1 MRSFASDNNSGAHP
15 VIWKALEAANADH
28 AVAYGDD
35 SWTAR
40 AVAAIQGTFATEGPV
55 LFVYNGTGAN
65 VTAMAALTRSYEA
78 VICTEMAHLHVD
90 ECGAPERIAGCKL
103 LTVPSD
109 DGKLTVADIER
120 FTWLMGDCHHP
131 QPKVVSITQAT
142 ELGQVYE
149 PAEISALSAC
159 CREHDLFLHM
169 DGARIANA
177 AAAKGCT
184 LKEMVTDTG
193 VDVLSFGGTKNG
205 LMFGEAVVFLR
216 PELGERAQFYRKQSA
231 QLSSKMRFIAAQF
244 EALIHD
250 DLWLRNASQ
259 ANAMA
264 RLLAERMAAAG
275 VEVTQDVHANAVF
288 ARLDPALCQALQ
300 QEFFFYVWNAATD
313 EVRWMTSFDT
323 TEDDIDA
330 FVAALQVIRADLRG
344 NQSL

>member
-1 MRSFASDNNSGAHP
+1 MRSFASDNNSGTHP
-15 VIWKALEAANADH
+15 EIWKALEAANADH

-35 SWTAR
+35 PWTAR
-40 AVAAIQGTFATEGPV
+40 AEAAIQKVLCTDGPV

-65 VTAMAALTRSYEA
+65 VTAMAALTHSYEA

-103 LTVPSD
+103 LTVPSA
-109 DGKLTVADIER
+109 DGKLTVDDIER
-120 FTWLMGDCHHP
+120 FVWMIGDCHHP

-149 PAEISALSAC
+149 AAEISALSAC
-159 CREHDLFLHM
+159 CRKHDLFLHM

-177 AAAKGCT
+177 AAAKGST

-205 LMFGEAVVFLR
+205 MMFGEAVVFLR
-216 PELGERAQFYRKQSA
+216 GELGERAQFYRKQAA

-244 EALIHD
+244 EALITD
-250 DLWLRNASQ
+250 DLWLHNASH

-264 RLLAERMAAAG
+264 QLLAERMADAG
-275 VEVTQDVHANAVF
+275 VEITQDVHANAVF
-288 ARLDPALCQALQ
+288 ARLDPALCRALQ
-300 QEFFFYVWNAATD
+300 EEFFFYVWNAATD

-323 TEDDIDA
+323 TQDDIDA
-330 FVAALQVIRADLRG
+330 FVAALQNLRADL
-344 NQSL
+344 

>member
-15 VIWKALEAANADH
+15 MIWRALEAANADH

-35 SWTAR
+35 PWTDR
-40 AVAAIQGTFATEGPV
+40 AQTAIQQAFGTEGPV

-65 VTAMAALTRSYEA
+65 VTAMAALTHSYEA

-103 LTVPSD
+103 LTVPST
-109 DGKLTVADIER
+109 DGKLTVKDIER
-120 FTWLMGDCHHP
+120 FVGLIGDCHHP

-142 ELGQVYE
+142 ELGQVYDPE
-149 PAEISALSAC
+149 EISALSAC
-159 CREHDLFLHM
+159 CRRHDLFLHM

-216 PELGERAQFYRKQSA
+216 PELGKRAQFYRKQAA

-244 EALIHD
+244 EALLHD
-250 DLWLRNASQ
+250 GLWFANASY

-264 RLLAERMAAAG
+264 RLLAERMADAG
-275 VEVTQDVHANAVF
+275 VEITQEVHANAVF
-288 ARLDPALCQALQ
+288 ARLEPSLCKALQ
-300 QEFFFYVWNAATD
+300 KEFFFYVWNAATD

-323 TEDDIDA
+323 TEADIDA
-330 FVAALQVIRADLRG
+330 FVAALQRLRADL
-344 NQSL
+344 

>member
-15 VIWKALEAANADH
+15 EILKALEAANRDH

-35 SWTAR
+35 PWTER
-40 AVAAIQGTFATEGPV
+40 AVEAVRAAFGTRGEV

-65 VTAMAALTRSYEA
+65 VTALAALTRPYEA
-78 VICTEMAHLHVD
+78 VVCTEAAHLHVD
-90 ECGAPERIAGCKL
+90 ECGAPERIAACKL
-103 LTVPSD
+103 LTVPSR
-109 DGKLTVADIER
+109 DGKLTVGDIER
-120 FTWLMGDCHHP
+120 FLPMVGNCHHP

-142 ELGQVYE
+142 EMGQVYDPSE
-149 PAEISALSAC
+149 IVEIAET
-159 CREHDLFLHM
+159 CRRHGFYLHM

-216 PELGERAQFYRKQSA
+216 PGLGQEAPFYRKQAA
-231 QLSSKMRFIAAQF
+231 QLASKHRFIAAQF
-244 EALIHD
+244 EALLTD
-250 DLWLRNASQ
+250 DLWLRNARR

-264 RLLAERMAAAG
+264 RLLAERMSAAG
-275 VEVTQDVHANAVF
+275 VELTQAVHANAVF
-288 ARLDPALCQALQ
+288 ARLEPELCAALQ
-300 QEFFFYVWNAATD
+300 RQCFFYVWDVSRN

-323 TEDDIDA
+323 TEADIDA
-330 FVAALQVIRADLRG
+330 FVAALEAARSGA
-344 NQSL
+344 S